1 MAAPRADPGGAAT
14 LAEPGEG
21 FPHAATYRLLGA
33 HVLVRTRH
41 QRCHAGVN
49 DQFSA
54 AREDPWTTPDQ
65 IVECSWPEAGRY
77 LFRSRPAGDAATPLH
92 GVRVLT
98 PGGAPGA
105 EWTGA
110 DPPLPAFRLPPIQGR
125 FAGLHAAA
133 VLLPAGGMLVSGPR
147 GSGKST
153 LAVELVAWHGGALL
167 TDETAFVHRR
177 TAIVEPYAG
186 AVGVWEAGR
195 RKRPVPAVDAC
206 RSVARGPG
214 EMTALILLRPG
225 EPAGIRDLDAG
236 GAFRGILGHHVD
248 VGTEADEAMT
258 TLAGLAHRLP
268 AASAGWSSYAD
279 LLRLPDAVVA
289 WLRAN
294 TG

>member
-1 MAAPRADPGGAAT
+1 MAAPRADRGRAAVPVGPGDAFPYSAT
-14 LAEPGEG
+14 
-21 FPHAATYRLLGA
+21 FRLLGA
-33 HVLVRTRH
+33 RILVRTSH
-41 QRCHAGVN
+41 PRCLAGVG

-65 IVECSWPEAGRY
+65 IVECSWPEAERY
-77 LFRSRPAGDAATPLH
+77 LFRSRPAGEAATPLR

-98 PGGAPGA
+98 PGGPSA
-105 EWTGA
+105 EWTGP

-133 VLLPAGGMLVSGPR
+133 VRLPAGGVLVAGAR

-153 LAVELVAWHGGALL
+153 VAVDLVNRHGGEFL
-167 TDETAFVHRR
+167 TDETVFLHRR
-177 TAIVEPYAG
+177 TAVVEPYAG

-195 RKRPVPAVDAC
+195 LKHRVPAVDAC

-214 EMTALILLRPG
+214 EMAALVVLHPG
-225 EPAGIRDLDAG
+225 EPAGLRDLDAG
-236 GAFRGILGHHVD
+236 GAFREILAHHVD
-248 VGTEADEAMT
+248 VGAQADEAMT

-279 LLRLPDAVVA
+279 LLALPDTVVA